1 MVSELAS
8 SAIDR
13 EIEPRGIKLKT
24 IKLTFAVFP
33 LSTQFRGVRANAD
46 CFGIRIMFPVERHVY
61 LRTVVSMN

>member
-13 EIEPRGIKLKT
+13 EIEPLGIKLKT

-33 LSTQFRGVRANAD
+33 LSTHF
-46 CFGIRIMFPVERHVY
+46 
-61 LRTVVSMN
+61 